1 MCRMG
6 QNRTGQGRAGQTERM
21 KIGRGEMGAQTH
33 VFVGEVDVQ
42 LQARVEQNAVAG
54 GVRVVSC
61 DHALERCGIGVLAV
75 ENAAIKP
82 DDFASPPDLL
92 LFVEHALANCAAS
105 AHHRPRIIVVVRV
118 RGDLVVA
125 MVRLGLARAALRRR
139 PPRRRLVRLLL
150 LFLRTRAVLGAVL
163 GAIAKHAAVVH
174 HHLLFIQIQRH
185 RQPRVEQ
192 HVVLASPRVVPHDS
206 AAHGLDAL
214 ALDHETRAD
223 DVIASHTHPSSR
235 GRAPTPVQTR
245 GRRKIHSGR

>member
-1 MCRMG
+1 
-6 QNRTGQGRAGQTERM
+6 
-21 KIGRGEMGAQTH
+21 
-33 VFVGEVDVQ
+33 
-42 LQARVEQNAVAG
+42 
-54 GVRVVSC
+54 
-61 DHALERCGIGVLAV
+61 
-75 ENAAIKP
+75 
-82 DDFASPPDLL
+82 
-92 LFVEHALANCAAS
+92 
-105 AHHRPRIIVVVRV
+105 
-118 RGDLVVA
+118 

-214 ALDHETRAD
+214 ALDHETRAN
-223 DVIASHTHPSSR
+223 DVIASHAHPSSR

-245 GRRKIHSGR
+245 GRRKISRSPVGFCFPGSARSSTPRRSSPSARRLSCVARTAVPLSVLLDDCGAGAAAPQLGGVRARRKLTSTLRRFSELECPCRSTSLPNFSIPRSRQGFGS